1 MEILAYYILF
11 ISAVIIIA
19 SCVNVEEPNKKLLD
33 NIDNLK
39 DINMLLLKGKQIDLE
54 KLYDIDKY

>member
-33 NIDNLK
+33 NIDNL
-39 DINMLLLKGKQIDLE
+39 E
-54 KLYDIDKY
+54 KT

>member
-33 NIDNLK
+33 NIDNLEK
-39 DINMLLLKGKQIDLE
+39 DKKEYEPMNNGSKYY
-54 KLYDIDKY
+54 KL